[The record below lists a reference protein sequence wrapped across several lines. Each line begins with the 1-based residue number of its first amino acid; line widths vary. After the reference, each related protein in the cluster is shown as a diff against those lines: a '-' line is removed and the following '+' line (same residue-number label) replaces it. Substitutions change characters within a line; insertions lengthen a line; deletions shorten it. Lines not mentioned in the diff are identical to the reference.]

1 MNINKLLMNTGER
14 CHRVRGMPDSIL
26 PSAEPVVPRRWLIA
40 PLGLLAALLAMETTG
55 IDRAVSHWVYD
66 QGTHAFPLRSSFLF
80 ETILHRWAK
89 YSVILGT
96 SVIAAAFVF
105 TYFVPVLHRQRRLLL
120 FLVLAMTLAPLSV
133 TGLKDITD
141 RPCPWDLA
149 DYGGG
154 VPYTHLFETRER
166 PHARGMCFP
175 AGHASTGF
183 ALMAF
188 FFAAHRE
195 RRFAL
200 KRAALLAGALAG
212 FVLGMGRVV
221 QGAHFVSHVLWSG
234 LVCWLVMV
242 GLYALLF
249 SRQAWPALE
258 SGEPCN
264 QLI

>member
-1 MNINKLLMNTGER
+1 M
-14 CHRVRGMPDSIL
+14 
-26 PSAEPVVPRRWLIA
+26 PSAEPVIPRSWLIA

-55 IDRAVSHWVYD
+55 IDHLVSSWFYD

-80 ETILHRWAK
+80 ETVLHHWAK

-96 SVIAAAFVF
+96 SVIAAAFMF

-133 TGLKDITD
+133 TGLKEVTD

-154 VPYTHLFETRER
+154 VPYTRLFETRER

-175 AGHASTGF
+175 AGHASSGF

-188 FFAAHRE
+188 FFAAHRA
-195 RRFAL
+195 RRLTL

-234 LVCWLVMV
+234 LVCWLIMV

-249 SRQAWPALE
+249 SRQQWPARDPA
-258 SGEPCN
+258 EPLKH
-264 QLI
+264 LI

>member
-1 MNINKLLMNTGER
+1 MS
-14 CHRVRGMPDSIL
+14 C
-26 PSAEPVVPRRWLIA
+26 AEPVIPRCWLIA
-40 PLGLLAALLAMETTG
+40 PLVLLAALLAMETTG
-55 IDRAVSHWVYD
+55 IDRAVSQWFYD
-66 QGTHAFPLRSSFLF
+66 QGTHSFPLRTSFLF
-80 ETILHRWAK
+80 ETVLHHWAK

-105 TYFVPVLHRQRRLLL
+105 TYFVPLLQRQRRLLL

-133 TGLKDITD
+133 TALKEVTD

-154 VPYTHLFETRER
+154 APYTHLFETRER
-166 PHARGMCFP
+166 PHARGLCFP
-175 AGHASTGF
+175 AGQASTGF

-195 RRFAL
+195 RRDAL
-200 KRAALLAGALAG
+200 KRAALLTGAFAG
-212 FVLGMGRVV
+212 FLLGMGRVA

-249 SRQAWPALE
+249 GLRRSPASD
-258 SGEPCN
+258 SGKY
-264 QLI
+264 ISY